1 MVHFCFARY
10 CIGKYF
16 TTAQRKKNMSNP
28 YQTNLSKKEV
38 NQQLLIGL
46 KRHLM
51 ISQDTT
57 AKKDVRLTS
66 LTNLAEVLEYVV
78 SDINSAVSAEE
89 QAILR
94 RFFQLLLTKVKFAT
108 IDIHNKPETFNDE
121 IAFISILLKI

>member
-1 MVHFCFARY
+1 
-10 CIGKYF
+10 
-16 TTAQRKKNMSNP
+16 MSNP